1 MHVRHIGLPRSAVYK
16 AGIDFCYIALNFCCN
31 FCTPQSLFTLH
42 TLSSLLFSAESP
54 VYSGPEW
61 ALQAVWNARVESSEG
76 RWSDILETQ
85 HLPVLQV
92 PVHGHQ
98 RSAQGEENHCRQQ
111 DYDRAKEV

>member
-1 MHVRHIGLPRSAVYK
+1 M
-16 AGIDFCYIALNFCCN
+16 C
-31 FCTPQSLFTLH
+31 
-42 TLSSLLFSAESP
+42 
-54 VYSGPEW
+54 SGPEW

-98 RSAQGEENHCRQQ
+98 RSAQGEENHCQQQ
-111 DYDRAKEV
+111 DYDRTKEV